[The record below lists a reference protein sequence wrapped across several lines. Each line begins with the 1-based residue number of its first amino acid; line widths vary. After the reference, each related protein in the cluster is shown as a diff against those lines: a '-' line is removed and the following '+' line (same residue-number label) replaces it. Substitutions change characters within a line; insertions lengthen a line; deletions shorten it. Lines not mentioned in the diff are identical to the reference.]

1 MSRSIGG
8 WFVMGCLAIGCTAV
22 RADPLV
28 EQETK
33 SAQARTAEKVTGKNV
48 IVAILDRGI
57 DWTHPDFRHA
67 DGSTRIAY
75 LFDMTDDSGKSA
87 SGNTYGVGTIY
98 SRAQINAAL
107 NGGPVL
113 ATRDAVGHGT
123 ATAGNCCGNGRASN
137 GQYTGVAPEATLIIV
152 KFTSDGAPAH
162 DGQPA
167 EAAFY
172 KADLFPKAVDFAIDK
187 ARELGQPLVMLANFG
202 SIGGRA
208 DGGDP
213 IAQKID
219 AVVGAGKPGVV
230 FVTGAGDDGGR
241 DNHAFGT
248 VAAGK
253 TVALQ
258 FQKGQAGTV
267 YLQLWYDAA
276 DRFSVSVTSPSGS
289 FGPYAAPA
297 NNGFDTQTTADFVY
311 GHNGSVY
318 YGGSKRFL
326 YLTLTGPVGA
336 HTLNLS
342 GTSVGTGASAGQ
354 FEAYLSPASYGA
366 NNVNR
371 FTSQLQAGKTIWAG
385 AAAKNNIAPNS
396 YVFRTSW
403 AGLDGANHAVTTE
416 GAVGDLWA
424 GSSIGPTWDGRVGVD
439 FSAPGERTI
448 TTYSP
453 TSYWATFKFNEVA
466 DGGGLY
472 GVASAVSAAA
482 PVATGIVALMLQK
495 NPGLD
500 ALAIRA
506 ALRSSARSDA
516 FTGTVPNARF
526 GYGKVD
532 ALAALAA
539 IPRQV
544 ISNTAKDCLFS
555 WAEGVFPSLFSPA
568 HAASGTLAPYYY
580 RYYAA
585 TGNYVGVSAD
595 DNHIYLLGPAS
606 GGQILDVGA
615 FADYQGLAGCSST
628 PAPAR

>member
-1 MSRSIGG
+1 MQAWIRLGVLGVVIG
-8 WFVMGCLAIGCTAV
+8 WSLAA

-33 SAQARTAEKVTGKNV
+33 SAQARAAEKVTGRNV
-48 IVAILDRGI
+48 AVAILDRGI
-57 DWTHPDFRHA
+57 DWTHPDFRNA

-75 LFDMTDDSGKSA
+75 IFDMTDDSGKA
-87 SGNTYGVGTIY
+87 AAGNPYGVGTIY
-98 SRAQINAAL
+98 TRAQIDAAL
-107 NGGPVL
+107 AGGPTL

-167 EAAFY
+167 EPAFY

-187 ARELGQPLVMLANFG
+187 ARVLGLPLVMLANFG

-219 AVVGAGKPGVV
+219 AVVGPGKPGLV

-253 TVALQ
+253 SVALQ

-276 DRFSVSVTSPSGS
+276 DRFTVSVTSPGGS

-297 NNGFDTQTTADFVY
+297 NNSFDTKTTADFVY

-318 YGGSKRFL
+318 YGGSKRFIYL
-326 YLTLTGPVGA
+326 TLNGPVGGYTLTLTGASIG
-336 HTLNLS
+336 S
-342 GTSVGTGASAGQ
+342 GASAGQ

-366 NNVNR
+366 NNANR

-385 AAAKNNIAPNS
+385 ATAQNNIAPNS
-396 YVFRTSW
+396 YVFRTRW
-403 AGLDGANHAVTTE
+403 DGLDGASHSVTTE

-453 TSYWATFKFNEVA
+453 TSYWATFKFNQVA

-500 ALAIRA
+500 AAAIRA

-516 FTGTVPNARF
+516 FTGAVPNPRF

-544 ISNTAKDCLFS
+544 IAASAKDCLFN
-555 WAEGVFPSLFSPA
+555 WAEVTFPDLFKPA
-568 HAASGTLAPYYY
+568 HAVSGTLAPYYY

-606 GGQILDVGA
+606 GGAILDVGA
-615 FADYQGLAGCSST
+615 FADYAGLAGCSTS
-628 PAPAR
+628 PAPGR